1 MSLTKKCRTKNGL
14 RLKNRTRT
22 GVKRKKNRI
31 RQFAFFKISVFF
43 SFFVRIL
50 KKIKTDCVLK
60 NGKKTENCRKNAGK
74 KTEISKNGNGRIRLS
89 KFPSFFRFFSVFFIF
104 PFFFRIFSVFQK
116 RNPFF
121 ISNFRNKKDGQKTD
135 KRRNFKILF
144 SVFFP
149 FFFRHFLKNPEKCR
163 KKMVLFF
170 SGNLRLCPFLGQ
182 KRNVMPEKIRKIPWG
197 LNQDPATCGFF
208 QNNFVFLEKKLKKR
222 KKTVIRF

>member
-1 MSLTKKCRTKNGL
+1 MDGSVFPNF
-14 RLKNRTRT
+14 RL
-22 GVKRKKNRI
+22 
-31 RQFAFFKISVFF
+31 FSVFF
-43 SFFVRIL
+43 PF
-50 KKIKTDCVLK
+50 
-60 NGKKTENCRKNAGK
+60 
-74 KTEISKNGNGRIRLS
+74 
-89 KFPSFFRFFSVFFIF
+89 FFIF

-170 SGNLRLCPFLGQ
+170 SGNLRFVSVFGSKTEYNAGQNPENPLRIKSGYGNLRLFSKQFRVFGKKIEKTHKNRNPFFKNPKKFHHKKTGLRFFKNA
-182 KRNVMPEKIRKIPWG
+182 KRNP
-197 LNQDPATCGFF
+197 FF
-208 QNNFVFLEKKLKKR
+208 F
-222 KKTVIRF
+222 RF

>member
-1 MSLTKKCRTKNGL
+1 MRFE
-14 RLKNRTRT
+14 
-22 GVKRKKNRI
+22 KRKKNGKLPEKCRKKNGNFKK
-31 RQFAFFKISVFF
+31 RKWTDPFFQISVFF
-43 SFFVRIL
+43 PF
-50 KKIKTDCVLK
+50 
-60 NGKKTENCRKNAGK
+60 
-74 KTEISKNGNGRIRLS
+74 
-89 KFPSFFRFFSVFFIF
+89 FFRFFLYFR
-104 PFFFRIFSVFQK
+104 FFFRIFSVFQK

-170 SGNLRLCPFLGQ
+170 SGNLRLSPFLGQ
-182 KRNVMPEKIRKIPWG
+182 KRNVMPEKIRKIPLRIKTG
-197 LNQDPATCGFF
+197 TATCGFF
-208 QNNFVFLEKKLKKR
+208 HKNFVFLEKKLKKR